1 MKNKQLKKIIIVM
14 ENESDWMMLFE
25 NSLDFNYVI
34 FTFPGADILLRVS
47 SSGRASLEKVCE

>member
-1 MKNKQLKKIIIVM
+1 M

-47 SSGRASLEKVCE
+47 SSGRASLEKVCESNHTVD